1 MRSNFHVFNSSFSV
15 FHNRPRIAKDLGRKF
30 VVKFK
35 GYDLYSLSLNGI
47 TANLTLEPE
56 STEKRCFKDL
66 GMFLFCYCFS
76 NGIWCSVMFD
86 FKFSFF
92 YFYFVA

>member
-35 GYDLYSLSLNGI
+35 GYDLYSPSLNGI

>member
-1 MRSNFHVFNSSFSV
+1 MRSNFHVFNYSFSV

-35 GYDLYSLSLNGI
+35 GYDLYSPSLNAI
-47 TANLTLEPE
+47 TANRTLEPE

-66 GMFLFCYCFS
+66 GMFLFCYYFS
-76 NGIWCSVMFD
+76 NGIW
-86 FKFSFF
+86 
-92 YFYFVA
+92 